1 MHMESFQPNSV
12 VRFGTFEVSLQSGEV
27 RKAGLRI
34 RVQQQPMKLLEILL
48 ERPGEVVTRE
58 ELRSRV
64 WPSESFG
71 DFDQALNIAIGKLRT
86 ALGDSAEN
94 PRFIETLPKRG
105 YRFIADVSVV
115 DADARPKRQE
125 LVARDLPAAGPGHK
139 IQGAGLAVVPKRQL
153 WPTRWIIGALALVI
167 IISLSILSVWRF
179 RSRAPASTGIRSIAV
194 LPLDNLSGDASQ
206 NYFADGMTD
215 ELITDLA
222 QISALRVISRT
233 SVMVYKGARKP
244 LPQIAR
250 ELNVDAV
257 VEGTVLRSG
266 DRVRITAQ
274 LIEASTDKHLWSQSY
289 EGDLRDTLTLQK
301 KVASAIADQIRINLT
316 PREQA
321 ALKNVKVVNPESY
334 ESYLKGRYFWNKRT
348 ADGLKV
354 ALAYFKEA
362 IEEDP
367 KYAQAYSGLAD
378 TYALLGD
385 WQYAVMTP
393 KEAFPQAKAAAIKAL
408 ELDSTLG
415 EAHNSLAFVLDGF
428 DWDFDSAGKEFQR
441 AIELNPGYAT
451 AHHWY
456 AWHLSLLGRYD
467 EAIAEMRKAENL
479 DPLSLIINADLA
491 ELLVLAHSDDESIRQ
506 SRKTIEMDPNFA
518 LAHNQLAQAYLQ
530 EHMYDEAVA
539 ELKTAVQLSGGSP
552 AFIANLARAYVASGK
567 RSEAVNLLGDLKKRS
582 NPGYSNASE
591 IAMIYTSLGDTDQAM
606 NWLEKGYEERFNP
619 GVLLRPGF
627 DPLRSDSRFQNLVH
641 RIGLPRQPRNSEN
654 NPRGNRDEKEEAHQR
669 SVGASKPGDAVCSGL
684 YFDRICVDQ
693 MTYLRVAGDVARQA
707 LLHLAVRLGLPF
719 VLSQMLRPRIH
730 EEYLQ
735 IAVRDFSITVDT
747 PPISPIATPDAGVL
761 MDCLHELRFA
771 FSNDSV
777 FDRH

>member
-1 MHMESFQPNSV
+1 MELPRLTSV
-12 VRFGTFEVSLQSGEV
+12 VRFGTYEVSRQSGEL

-34 RVQQQPMKLLEILL
+34 KVQQQPMKLLEILL
-48 ERPGEVVTRE
+48 EHPGEVVTRE

-64 WPSESFG
+64 WPNENFG
-71 DFDQALNIAIGKLRT
+71 DFDLALNIAIGKLRS

-115 DADARPKRQE
+115 DTDARPKRQE
-125 LVARDLPAAGPGHK
+125 PVAEDLPATDPGHK
-139 IQGAGLAVVPKRQL
+139 IQGIGLAVAPQRRL
-153 WPTRWIIGALALVI
+153 LPTRWIIVALALVL
-167 IISLSILSVWRF
+167 SLAIFSVWLF
-179 RSRAPASTGIRSIAV
+179 RSQAPAPTVIRSIAV
-194 LPLDNLSGDASQ
+194 LPLENLSGDAAQ

-244 LPQIAR
+244 LPQIAH

-266 DRVRITAQ
+266 DQVRITAQ

-289 EGDLRDTLTLQK
+289 EGDLRDTLTLQR
-301 KVASAIADQIRINLT
+301 KVASAVADQIRINLT

-321 ALKNVKVVNPESY
+321 ALKSLKVVNPAAY

-354 ALAYFKEA
+354 ALAYFKQA

-393 KEAFPQAKAAAIKAL
+393 KEAFPKAKAAAIKAL

-428 DWDFDSAGKEFQR
+428 DWDLDAGGKEFRR

-491 ELLVLAHSDDESIRQ
+491 ELLVLAHSYDESIRQ

-518 LAHNQLAQAYLQ
+518 LAHNQLGQAYLQ
-530 EHMYDEAVA
+530 KQMYDQAIA
-539 ELKTAVQLSGGSP
+539 ELQRAVQLSGGSP
-552 AFIANLARAYVASGK
+552 TSIANLARAYVASGN
-567 RSEAVNLLGDLKKRS
+567 RSEAIKLLSDLKKRS

-591 IAMIYTSLGDTDQAM
+591 IAMIYASLGETDQAM
-606 NWLEKGYEERFNP
+606 NWLDKGYEERFNP

-627 DPLRSDSRFQNLVH
+627 DPLRSDSRFQNLVR
-641 RIGLPRQPRNSEN
+641 RIGLP
-654 NPRGNRDEKEEAHQR
+654 G
-669 SVGASKPGDAVCSGL
+669 
-684 YFDRICVDQ
+684 
-693 MTYLRVAGDVARQA
+693 
-707 LLHLAVRLGLPF
+707 
-719 VLSQMLRPRIH
+719 
-730 EEYLQ
+730 
-735 IAVRDFSITVDT
+735 
-747 PPISPIATPDAGVL
+747 
-761 MDCLHELRFA
+761 
-771 FSNDSV
+771 
-777 FDRH
+777 